1 MPIERPLRQAA
12 IKGGAILVVRQA
24 VSLVLKLVGV
34 LMITRVLG
42 PSIYGT
48 YVSASTVF
56 TYAGTVCYAGMGVYF
71 LRLPGDVPESSFRTL
86 YSLLMFTGLPAVVII
101 EIGAGWFARYVGI
114 AGVDSVAR
122 IIALALPLQLL
133 TLPAMLRLERNLDYR
148 RVAMNEIVSQCSF
161 YIFAVPLVWLH
172 IGGAN
177 TLAAAIVLQ
186 QAISCLMA
194 HTATKT
200 IPRFSLD
207 RTVAAKVVRFAVE
220 YSMANWIW
228 QMRVLVNPL
237 IVGPAL
243 GARAVGLVG
252 MTISLLETMSV
263 VRMIAWRLSVAI
275 LTKVGTDAKRLR
287 AAVTEGMEVQLLA
300 VGAIMVTF
308 GWTGRFIVPR
318 LLGAQWLGLMQIY
331 PYVALSY
338 LTIATFNMHSAT
350 LSVVNRNRGLALYNA
365 VSVAVFA
372 ATAYIATRA
381 FGIIGYGYAELATIP
396 VYFLLHMVLTRI
408 IGSPSYRLAA
418 VWWLGAAAGLFWQ
431 FGLWTIAVAFLALL
445 LPMSL
450 RKLRSYALL
459 AWTRGKEPVGTD

>member
-1 MPIERPLRQAA
+1 MATERPLRQAA
-12 IKGGAILVVRQA
+12 LKGGAILVVRQG

-42 PSIYGT
+42 PAIYGT

-56 TYAGTVCYAGMGVYF
+56 NYAGTVCYAGMGIYF
-71 LRLPGDVPESSFRTL
+71 LRLQGEVSESSFRTL
-86 YSLLMFTGLPAVVII
+86 YSLLMFTALPVVVII
-101 EIGAGWFARYVGI
+101 EAGAGWFARYVGI
-114 AGVDSVAR
+114 PGVESVAR

-133 TLPAMLRLERNLDYR
+133 ALPAMLRLERGLDYR
-148 RVAMNEIVSQCSF
+148 RVAMNEIISQSAF
-161 YIFAVPLVWLH
+161 YMLAVPLVLLH

-177 TLAAAIVLQ
+177 TLAAAIVFQ
-186 QAISCLMA
+186 QAVSCLLA
-194 HTATKT
+194 HTVTKT

-207 RTVAAKVVRFAVE
+207 RPVAAKVIRFAVD
-220 YSMANWIW
+220 YSMATWIW

-275 LTKVGTDAKRLR
+275 LTKVGTDARRLR
-287 AAVTEGMEVQLLA
+287 AAVTDGMELQVLA

-318 LLGAQWLGLMQIY
+318 LLGPQWLGLMQIY
-331 PYVALSY
+331 PYLALSY

-350 LSVVNRNRGLALYNA
+350 LSVVNKNRDLALYNA
-365 VSVAVFA
+365 ASVTAFAV
-372 ATAYIATRA
+372 TAYFALHA

-396 VYFLLHMVLTRI
+396 VYFLLHVILTRV

-418 VWWLGAAAGLFWQ
+418 LWWLGAAAGLFWQ
-431 FGLWTIAVAFLALL
+431 FGLWTIAAAFLTLL
-445 LPMSL
+445 LPISVK
-450 RKLRSYALL
+450 KLRSYVLL
-459 AWTRGKEPVGTD
+459 ALARD